1 MVTPDEVHVK
11 NRPDTIMPTDVTNS
25 SGPDS
30 PTKTYHAHFTE
41 GGDTAIVE
49 IVTGVATV
57 LDREVMDM
65 PPLFDA
71 IDAGALGELVTS
83 PRERPVEVSFSYQ
96 GCRVTVSSCGDVL
109 VEQPGE

>member
-1 MVTPDEVHVK
+1 MVTPDEGHIR
-11 NRPDTIMPTDVTNS
+11 NRPDSIMPTDVTNS
-25 SGPDS
+25 SGCES
-30 PTKTYHAHFTE
+30 QTKAYHAHFTE

-83 PRERPVEVSFSYQ
+83 PRKRPIEVSFSYQ
-96 GCRVTVSSCGDVL
+96 GCRVTVSSSGDVI
-109 VEQPGE
+109 VEPPGE